1 MNEEQKPPPHRNE
14 ILFQYLMLFFCIC
27 LGFVTLM
34 GKPIAIY
41 KSKNPDNILQG
52 CLYYTGANF
61 KGTLMGRINNEKQ
74 SPLSDMHI
82 DSFPQNK
89 KKYHT
94 VSFTATMLNIL
105 L

>member
-1 MNEEQKPPPHRNE
+1 MNEEQKSPPHRNE
-14 ILFQYLMLFFCIC
+14 ILFQYLMLFLCAC
-27 LGFVTLM
+27 LGFVILM

-61 KGTLMGRINNEKQ
+61 KGTLMRRINNEKQ

-89 KKYHT
+89 KST
-94 VSFTATMLNIL
+94 IP
-105 L
+105 